1 VGILGILNYLILN
14 ELEEMNKC
22 ITIFFLLKCK
32 HNNRK
37 IFLFRALKFPYILHR
52 LDFKGE
58 SQEFGELENGPF
70 EKIAPLIYFPLGRPE
85 KYAPFCPY
93 SQP

>member
-1 VGILGILNYLILN
+1 
-14 ELEEMNKC
+14 
-22 ITIFFLLKCK
+22 
-32 HNNRK
+32 
-37 IFLFRALKFPYILHR
+37 